1 MSGALAVLRA
11 IPLWLVLALAAAGV
25 IWWQHGQ
32 ISKARTDADQLTQQ
46 AGQCKLARDNLE
58 ALAGEQGKALGDLQ
72 LAAQQRQA
80 GAEQAV
86 AAAKGSAQADY
97 QAANRLQQERTGG
110 DQCAAATSVIDKELG
125 L

>member
-1 MSGALAVLRA
+1 MSAALAVIKA
-11 IPLWLVLALAAAGV
+11 IPLWLVLALAAAGI

-32 ISKARTDADQLTQQ
+32 IGKTRADAAKLARQ

-80 GAEQAV
+80 AAEKTV
-86 AAAKGSAQADY
+86 ADARASAQLDY
-97 QAANRLQQERTGG
+97 QSANRLQQERTGG
-110 DQCAAATSVIDKELG
+110 EQCAAATSIIDKELG